1 MERLTERHYNAE
13 MVYYIRC
20 SEHCGN
26 DICDCG
32 CETFERLI
40 QRMAT

>member
-32 CETFERLI
+32 SETFERLI